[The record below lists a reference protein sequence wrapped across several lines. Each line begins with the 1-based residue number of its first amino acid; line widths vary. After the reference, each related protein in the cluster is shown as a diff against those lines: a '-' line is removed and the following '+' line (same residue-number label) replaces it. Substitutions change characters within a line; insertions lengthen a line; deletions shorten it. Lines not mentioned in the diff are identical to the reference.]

1 MTSKECD
8 HGMGGSIVNGMCRC
22 SGCGQN
28 VDRVEPIRNSKN
40 PQNSQEKKCA
50 CHCHDS
56 SSSSVPFGCII
67 GICNT
72 CKKTGM
78 QKPFSHFK
86 GEEELLLKNWEQE
99 TNRWYA
105 AYSENEKVLVLQT
118 REGVKNFI
126 QELLETQAKQIRQE
140 EREKIRAIL
149 KKWEKEEIK
158 ADGAFFFY
166 ELKKILNTNK

>member
-1 MTSKECD
+1 
-8 HGMGGSIVNGMCRC
+8 
-22 SGCGQN
+22 
-28 VDRVEPIRNSKN
+28 
-40 PQNSQEKKCA
+40 
-50 CHCHDS
+50 
-56 SSSSVPFGCII
+56 
-67 GICNT
+67 
-72 CKKTGM
+72 M